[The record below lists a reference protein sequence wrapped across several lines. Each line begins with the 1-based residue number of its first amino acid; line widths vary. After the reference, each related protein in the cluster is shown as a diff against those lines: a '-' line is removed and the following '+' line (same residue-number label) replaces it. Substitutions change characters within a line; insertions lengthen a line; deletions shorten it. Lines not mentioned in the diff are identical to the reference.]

1 MFCSALRTQLCMP
14 KVSRCSHH
22 CYHNIDVNLMLYEYS
37 RFAGHPIFLTSFSF
51 DLPKAFFQYSF
62 FICIL
67 LPIISNILVCVIL
80 LTYSAITSGDK
91 TCVTFFLAW
100 RLAFHWHWI
109 QCGLA
114 WTSYAPAMN
123 AAHCPC
129 CVDPCCYVHSS
140 LLHWPLP
147 PLSVSSAYLFLL
159 CHLGNVKYQN

>member
-1 MFCSALRTQLCMP
+1 MP

-67 LPIISNILVCVIL
+67 LPIISNILVCAIL

-91 TCVTFFLAW
+91 TCVTFCLDIAVVS
-100 RLAFHWHWI
+100 LTLNIMWI
-109 QCGLA
+109 
-114 WTSYAPAMN
+114 SVSII
-123 AAHCPC
+123 
-129 CVDPCCYVHSS
+129 CVRYERSS
-140 LLHWPLP
+140 LSLLRWSL
-147 PLSVSSAYLFLL
+147 LLCTQLLVALASAYSICLVYLFLL